1 MVTSKD
7 SYTMCRGFFLGEGM
21 TKEEYN
27 EGFEDLMFLK
37 MSERD
42 IEKRKEIDTRI
53 ELLRSIYRKSLVEER
68 RNKDDK
74 YKRR

>member
-1 MVTSKD
+1 
-7 SYTMCRGFFLGEGM
+7 M
-21 TKEEYN
+21 TKEEYKK
-27 EGFEDLMFLK
+27 GFEDLMFLK